1 MLKYMRAIYRHW
13 KFGLVLFCL
22 LGAVLLSSQQEAES
36 PVFSRLYSSYPLPQ
50 QMLFAGEAVPLH
62 IPDVAERMDR
72 ELQSNAYFHSNT
84 LLALKRLTRYLPEIE
99 EQLRQQG
106 LPEDIKYV
114 ALAESLF
121 GNVESPKGAAGFW
134 QLMPETARGSGII
147 INGEIDERYHL
158 LKATSAAARYLKT
171 AKGKFGSWTSAAA
184 SYNRGMAGL
193 QKAMDTQRVT
203 SFYDL
208 YLNDETYRYIFRIL
222 ALKEVLE
229 NPNRYGFDTTRLQG
243 YAPLAT
249 RTLTVTESIDDL
261 PQFAL
266 DQGINYKTLKL
277 YNPWIKAYKLTVST
291 AIPQYE
297 LRLPKE

>member
-1 MLKYMRAIYRHW
+1 MPEFMRSLYRYW
-13 KFGLVLFCL
+13 KFGFVMICL
-22 LGAVLLSSQQEAES
+22 SGAVLLSSQQEAES
-36 PVFSRLYSSYPLPQ
+36 PVFSRLYGSYPLPR
-50 QMLFAGEAVPLH
+50 QMSFAGEPVPLH

-84 LLALKRLTRYLPEIE
+84 LLALKRLTRFLPEIE
-99 EQLRQQG
+99 AQLREEG

-121 GNVESPKGAAGFW
+121 GNVVSPQGAAGFW

-147 INGEIDERYHL
+147 INDEIDERYHL
-158 LKATSAAARYLKT
+158 PKATTAAAGYLKK
-171 AKGKFGSWTSAAA
+171 ARDKFGSWTSAAA
-184 SYNRGMAGL
+184 SYNRGMNGL

-208 YLNDETYRYIFRIL
+208 YLNDETYRYVFRIL

-229 NPNRYGFDTTRLQG
+229 NPGRYGFDTTRLQG
-243 YAPLAT
+243 YQPLPA
-249 RTLTVTESIDDL
+249 RTLTVTESIDNL

-266 DQGINYKTLKL
+266 DQGLNYKTLKL
-277 YNPWIKAYKLTVST
+277 YNPWIKAYKLTVSA

-297 LRLPKE
+297 LRLPQ

>member
-1 MLKYMRAIYRHW
+1 MRYIYRHW
-13 KFGLVLFCL
+13 KLGFVMICL
-22 LGAVLLSSQQEAES
+22 LGAVVLSSQQEAQS
-36 PVFSRLYSSYPLPQ
+36 PVFTRLHGSFPLPR
-50 QMLFAGEAVPLH
+50 QMSFAGEPVPLH

-99 EQLRQQG
+99 AQLRQEG

-121 GNVESPKGAAGFW
+121 GNVVSPMGAAGFW

-147 INGEIDERYHL
+147 INSEIDERYHL
-158 LKATSAAARYLKT
+158 AKATAAAAGYLKK
-171 AKGKFGSWTSAAA
+171 ARDKFGSWTNAAA
-184 SYNRGMAGL
+184 SYNRGMSGL
-193 QKAMDTQRVT
+193 QRAMETQRVT

-208 YLNDETYRYIFRIL
+208 YLNDETYRYVFRIL

-229 NPNRYGFDTTRLQG
+229 NPGRYGFDTTRLQG
-243 YAPLAT
+243 YQPLPA
-249 RTLTVTESIDDL
+249 RTLTVTASIDNL

-277 YNPWIKAYKLTVST
+277 YNPWIKDYKLTVSA

-297 LRLPKE
+297 LRLPQ

>member
-1 MLKYMRAIYRHW
+1 MRSIYRHW
-13 KFGLVLFCL
+13 KFGFVMVCL

-36 PVFSRLYSSYPLPQ
+36 PVFARLYGSYPLPQ
-50 QMLFAGEAVPLH
+50 QMNFAGEPVPLH

-72 ELQSNAYFHSNT
+72 ELQANAYFHSNT
-84 LLALKRLTRYLPEIE
+84 ILALKRLTRYLPEIE
-99 EQLRQQG
+99 AQLRQEG

-121 GNVESPKGAAGFW
+121 GNVVSPKGAAGFW

-158 LKATSAAARYLKT
+158 TKATRAAARYLKT
-171 AKGKFGSWTSAAA
+171 ANAKFGSWTSAAA
-184 SYNRGMAGL
+184 SYNRGMGGL
-193 QKAMDTQRVT
+193 QKAMETQRVS

-229 NPNRYGFDTTRLQG
+229 NPTRYGFDTARLHG
-243 YAPLAT
+243 YRPLPV
-249 RTLTVTESIDDL
+249 RSLTVTESIEDL

-266 DQGINYKTLKL
+266 EQGTNYKTLKL
-277 YNPWIKAYKLTVST
+277 YNPWIKAYRLTVSND
-291 AIPQYE
+291 IPQYE
-297 LRLPKE
+297 LQLPQ

>member
-1 MLKYMRAIYRHW
+1 MLEFMRSIYRHW
-13 KFGLVLFCL
+13 KFGFVLCCL
-22 LGAVLLSSQQEAES
+22 LGAVLLSSQQEADS
-36 PVFSRLYSSYPLPQ
+36 PVFARLYAPFPLPQ
-50 QMLFAGEAVPLH
+50 QMSFAGEPVPLD

-84 LLALKRLTRYLPEIE
+84 LLALKRLTRFLPEIE
-99 EQLRQQG
+99 AQLRQEG

-121 GNVESPKGAAGFW
+121 GNVVSPAGAAGFW
-134 QLMPETARGSGII
+134 QLMPETARASGIV
-147 INGEIDERYHL
+147 INSEIDERYHL
-158 LKATSAAARYLKT
+158 VKATTAAGRYLKT
-171 AKGKFGSWTSAAA
+171 AKAKFGSWTSAAA

-193 QKAMDTQRVT
+193 QKALATQRVS

-229 NPNRYGFDTTRLQG
+229 NPQRYGFDTSRLQG
-243 YAPLAT
+243 YAPLPT
-249 RTLTVTESIDDL
+249 RSLTVTESIADL

-277 YNPWIKAYKLTVST
+277 YNPWIKAYSLTVSA

-297 LRLPKE
+297 LKLPQ

>member
-1 MLKYMRAIYRHW
+1 MRFIYRHW
-13 KFGLVLFCL
+13 KFGFIMICL
-22 LGAVLLSSQQEAES
+22 LGAGVLSSQQEAAS
-36 PVFSRLYSSYPLPQ
+36 PVLARLYGSYPLPQ
-50 QMLFAGEAVPLH
+50 QMSFAGEPVPLQ

-84 LLALKRLTRYLPEIE
+84 ILALKRLTRYLPEIE
-99 EQLRQQG
+99 AQLRQQG
-106 LPEDIKYV
+106 LPDDIKYV

-121 GNVESPKGAAGFW
+121 GNVVSPAGAAGFW
-134 QLMPETARGSGII
+134 QLMPETARGSGIV
-147 INGEIDERYHL
+147 INDEIDERYHL
-158 LKATSAAARYLKT
+158 MKATAAACRYLRT
-171 AKGKFGSWTSAAA
+171 AQARFGSWTSAAA

-193 QKAMDTQRVT
+193 QKAMATQRVT

-229 NPNRYGFDTTRLQG
+229 NPLRYGFDTSRLQG
-243 YAPLAT
+243 YQPLPT
-249 RTLTVTESIDDL
+249 RTLTVTESIADL

-266 DQGINYKTLKL
+266 DQGLNYKTLKL
-277 YNPWIKAYKLTVST
+277 YNPWIKAYSLTVSA

-297 LRLPKE
+297 LQLPQ

>member
-1 MLKYMRAIYRHW
+1 MRALSRHW
-13 KFGLVLFCL
+13 KFGFVTICL

-36 PVFSRLYSSYPLPQ
+36 PVFSRLYAPFPLPQ
-50 QMLFAGEAVPLH
+50 EMNFAGEPVPLH

-84 LLALKRLTRYLPEIE
+84 LLALKRLTRFLPEIE
-99 EQLRQQG
+99 AQLRQEG

-121 GNVESPKGAAGFW
+121 GNVVSPKGAAGFW
-134 QLMPETARGSGII
+134 QLMPETARGSGMI

-158 LKATSAAARYLKT
+158 QKATAAAARYLKT
-171 AKGKFGSWTSAAA
+171 AHAKFGSWTSAAA

-193 QKAMDTQRVT
+193 QKAMTTQRVNT
-203 SFYDL
+203 FYDL
-208 YLNDETYRYIFRIL
+208 YLNDETYRYVFRIL

-229 NPNRYGFDTTRLQG
+229 HPSRYGFDTTRLQG
-243 YAPLAT
+243 YQPLPA
-249 RTLTVTESIDDL
+249 RTLTITETIPNL

-277 YNPWIKAYKLTVST
+277 YNPWIQSYSLTVSSSR
-291 AIPQYE
+291 PQYE
-297 LRLPKE
+297 LQLPE